1 MSKENIKNLI
11 NYLDEIELKNL
22 INYLDE
28 IELKTFKKIKNL
40 SSSDQKILKKLILV
54 KENLEN
60 LNLIIKKKS
69 NEIGYSEKLLINKYN
84 YFKKLNLI

>member
-1 MSKENIKNLI
+1 MSKENI
-11 NYLDEIELKNL
+11 KNL

-60 LNLIIKKKS
+60 LENLNLIIKKKS
-69 NEIGYSEKLLINKYN
+69 N
-84 YFKKLNLI
+84 

>member
-11 NYLDEIELKNL
+11 NYLDKL
-22 INYLDE
+22 
-28 IELKTFKKIKNL
+28 ELKTFRNIKNL
-40 SSSDQKILKKLILV
+40 SSSDQIILKKLILI

-60 LNLIIKKKS
+60 LENFKLIIKKISK
-69 NEIGYSEKLLINKYN
+69 EIGYSEKLLMNKYN

>member
-11 NYLDEIELKNL
+11 YYLDKL
-22 INYLDE
+22 
-28 IELKTFKKIKNL
+28 ELKTLRNIKNL

-60 LNLIIKKKS
+60 LENLENFKLIIKKISK
-69 NEIGYSEKLLINKYN
+69 EIGYSEKLLMNKYN

>member
-11 NYLDEIELKNL
+11 NYLDKL
-22 INYLDE
+22 
-28 IELKTFKKIKNL
+28 ELKTFRNIKNL
-40 SSSDQKILKKLILV
+40 SSSDQIILKKLILV

-60 LNLIIKKKS
+60 LENFKLIIKKISK
-69 NEIGYSEKLLINKYN
+69 EIGYSEKLLMNKYN